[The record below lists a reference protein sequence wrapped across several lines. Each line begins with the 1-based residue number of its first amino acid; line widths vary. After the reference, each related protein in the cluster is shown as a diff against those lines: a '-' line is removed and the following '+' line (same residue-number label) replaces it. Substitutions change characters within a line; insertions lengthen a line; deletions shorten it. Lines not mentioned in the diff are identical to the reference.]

1 MDGWTSPYSLEWSNK
16 HVLLFCVPN
25 THSYKIRMFLIPL
38 FSIYSCVLFFS
49 SVLHSS
55 IPNRPKEDCT
65 KASSHKLILGWKR
78 AFALRITRANY
89 FLETALHLCTECG
102 TLLKMLLCIVQ
113 MAQHIVIIISM
124 KKGSWSWSLK
134 LSKISKGPLL
144 GGINRFG
151 ENQQAEA
158 KGNPASGERDP
169 FQQPG
174 SKEHSCGHLD
184 VYCRI

>member
-1 MDGWTSPYSLEWSNK
+1 MFCLHHMVFGIEEIKHPLQALEKISYMWMDGWTSPYSLEWSNK

-78 AFALRITRANY
+78 AFALRITRANF
-89 FLETALHLCTECG
+89 FLKTDLHLWT
-102 TLLKMLLCIVQ
+102 
-113 MAQHIVIIISM
+113 
-124 KKGSWSWSLK
+124 
-134 LSKISKGPLL
+134 
-144 GGINRFG
+144 
-151 ENQQAEA
+151 
-158 KGNPASGERDP
+158 
-169 FQQPG
+169 
-174 SKEHSCGHLD
+174 
-184 VYCRI
+184 